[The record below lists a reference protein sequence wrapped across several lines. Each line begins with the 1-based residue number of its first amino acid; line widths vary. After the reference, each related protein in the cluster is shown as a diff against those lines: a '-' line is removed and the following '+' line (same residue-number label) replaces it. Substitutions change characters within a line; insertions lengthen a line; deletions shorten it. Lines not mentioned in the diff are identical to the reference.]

1 MNACPECA
9 GNLKFDPA
17 LKRYVCQSC
26 GLSLNREEIDEMSTN
41 NKSVDSDGDEKE
53 KRKKEYLKWWTTKK

>member
-17 LKRYVCQSC
+17 LRRYVCQSC
-26 GLSLNREEIDEMSTN
+26 GLSLNREEIDEMAAKNTSA
-41 NKSVDSDGDEKE
+41 DSNEEKE
-53 KRKKEYLKWWTTKK
+53 KRKKEYLKWWSTKK